1 MSAQCHEIQILVLF
15 LKMRFILF
23 FAFTLGTLACN
34 NPKEKINTNNKS
46 AGYPVFIQ
54 DLLEE
59 IERFP
64 DSTELRVQLID
75 TMDSLHLTKEAIQQ
89 IDSLIVKD
97 PGNYGNWFR
106 KGELA
111 IHNTDTALA
120 IKCFSNAAEIYN
132 SPDVLLTLANLYAA
146 QKNKLALRLCSD
158 VTKQKPD
165 RTYIAH
171 SYYITG
177 LYYENT
183 GNTEVAI
190 ENFNRCIQQNYYY
203 LDSYLEI
210 GWIYF
215 DQQKYLLAKEIF
227 ETATAVKPTDA
238 RGHYWTAKCLEKL
251 GQPDKAIKAYQL
263 AFNLD
268 NSLSE
273 ASAAISRIKASKN

>member
-1 MSAQCHEIQILVLF
+1 MSGHCQEIKILVLF
-15 LKMRFILF
+15 LMMRFILF
-23 FAFTLGTLACN
+23 FAFTLGAFACN
-34 NPKEKINTNNKS
+34 NPKDRVDTNKKA
-46 AGYPVFIQ
+46 AGYPVFVQ

-75 TMDSLHLTKEAIQQ
+75 TMDSLHLTKEALQQ

-111 IHNTDTALA
+111 VHNTDTALA
-120 IKCFSNAAEIYN
+120 IKSFSSAAAIYN

-146 QKNKLALRLCSD
+146 QKNKLALSLCTE
-158 VTKQKPD
+158 VITQKPD

-177 LYYENT
+177 LYYENIEK
-183 GNTEVAI
+183 TEAAI

-203 LDSYLEI
+203 LDAYLEI

-215 DQQKYLLAKEIF
+215 DQEKYSLAKEIF

-238 RGHYWTAKCLEKL
+238 IGHYWTAKCLEKL
-251 GQPDKAIKAYQL
+251 GQPDKAINAYQL

>member
-1 MSAQCHEIQILVLF
+1 MSDYCHDIKILVLF
-15 LKMRFILF
+15 LDMRFILF
-23 FAFTLGTLACN
+23 FAFIVGTFACN
-34 NPKEKINTNNKS
+34 NTKDKVNTNNKAS
-46 AGYPVFIQ
+46 EYPVFVQ
-54 DLLEE
+54 DLLEA

-89 IDSLIVKD
+89 IDSLIEKD

-106 KGELA
+106 KGEIA
-111 IHNTDTALA
+111 IHNNDTALA
-120 IKCFSNAAEIYN
+120 IKSYSSAADIYN

-146 QKNKLALRLCSD
+146 QKNELALRLCTD
-158 VTKQKPD
+158 VIAQKPD

-171 SYYITG
+171 GYYITG

-183 GNTEVAI
+183 GNTKAAI

-203 LDSYLEI
+203 LEAYLEI

-215 DQQKYLLAKEIF
+215 DQQKYSLAKEIF

-251 GQPDKAIKAYQL
+251 GQPDKAINAYQL

>member
-1 MSAQCHEIQILVLF
+1 MSAHCHEIQILVLF

-23 FAFTLGTLACN
+23 FTFTLGTFGCN
-34 NPKEKINTNNKS
+34 NPKEKVNTSNKS

-75 TMDSLHLTKEAIQQ
+75 TMDSLHLTKEALQQ

-120 IKCFSNAAEIYN
+120 IKCFTNAADIYN

-146 QKNKLALRLCSD
+146 QKNKIALSLCTE
-158 VTKQKPD
+158 VTTQKPD

-171 SYYITG
+171 SYYIAG

-203 LDSYLEI
+203 LDAYLEI
-210 GWIYF
+210 GWIHF

-238 RGHYWTAKCLEKL
+238 RGHYWNAKCLEKL
-251 GQPDKAIKAYQL
+251 GQPDKAINAYQL

>member
-1 MSAQCHEIQILVLF
+1 MSAHCHEIQILVLF

-23 FAFTLGTLACN
+23 FAFTLGTFACN
-34 NPKEKINTNNKS
+34 NSKEKVNTNNKLV
-46 AGYPVFIQ
+46 GYPVFVQ

-75 TMDSLHLTKEAIQQ
+75 TMDSLHLTKEALQQ

-120 IKCFSNAAEIYN
+120 IKCFSNAADIYN

-171 SYYITG
+171 SYYIAG

-190 ENFNRCIQQNYYY
+190 ENFNRCIHQNYYY
-203 LDSYLEI
+203 LDAYLEI

-215 DQQKYLLAKEIF
+215 DQQKYSLAKEIF

-238 RGHYWTAKCLEKL
+238 RGHYWNAKCLEKL
-251 GQPDKAIKAYQL
+251 GQPDKAINAYQL

>member
-1 MSAQCHEIQILVLF
+1 MSAECHEIQILVLF
-15 LKMRFILF
+15 LKMRFIIF
-23 FAFTLGTLACN
+23 FAFLAGAFACN
-34 NPKEKINTNNKS
+34 NPKNKANNNNNAS
-46 AGYPVFIQ
+46 GYPVFVK

-75 TMDSLHLTKEAIQQ
+75 YMDSLHLTKDAIQQ
-89 IDSLIVKD
+89 IDTLIAKD

-111 IHNTDTALA
+111 LHNIDTTLA
-120 IKCFSNAAEIYN
+120 IKSFSNAAAIYR

-146 QKNKLALRLCSD
+146 QKNKMALSLCNE
-158 VTKQKPD
+158 VIAQKPD
-165 RTYIAH
+165 RSYIAH
-171 SYYITG
+171 SYYVIG
-177 LYYENT
+177 LYY
-183 GNTEVAI
+183 GNSGNNDNAI
-190 ENFNRCIQQNYYY
+190 ENFKKCIQQNYYY
-203 LDSYLEI
+203 LDAYLEI

-251 GQPDKAIKAYQL
+251 GQPDKAINAYQL

>member
-1 MSAQCHEIQILVLF
+1 MSTHCHEIQILVLF

-23 FAFTLGTLACN
+23 FAFTLGTLSCN

-75 TMDSLHLTKEAIQQ
+75 TMDSLHLTKEALQQ

-120 IKCFSNAAEIYN
+120 IKCFTNAADIYN
-132 SPDVLLTLANLYAA
+132 SPDVLLTLANLYAV
-146 QKNKLALRLCSD
+146 QKNKIALSLCTE
-158 VTKQKPD
+158 VIAQKPD

-171 SYYITG
+171 SYYIAG

-203 LDSYLEI
+203 LDAYLEI

-215 DQQKYLLAKEIF
+215 DQQKYSLAKEIF

-251 GQPDKAIKAYQL
+251 GQPDKAINAYQL